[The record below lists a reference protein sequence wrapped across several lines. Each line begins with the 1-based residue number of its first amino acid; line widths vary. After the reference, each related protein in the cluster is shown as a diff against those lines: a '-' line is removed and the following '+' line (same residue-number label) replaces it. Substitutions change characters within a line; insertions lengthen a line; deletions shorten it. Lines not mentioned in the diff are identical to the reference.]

1 MYNFSIFQLH
11 MYALAMCVN
20 GRYAPESVAEISC
33 NKVYNKLT
41 LFLVVTEHPAFT
53 NISTIFSCLIPAAM

>member
-1 MYNFSIFQLH
+1 
-11 MYALAMCVN
+11 MYAPAMCIC
-20 GRYAPESVAEISC
+20 GRYAPESDAEISSY
-33 NKVYNKLT
+33 NKVYNKLA

>member
-1 MYNFSIFQLH
+1 
-11 MYALAMCVN
+11 MYAPAMCLN
-20 GRYAPESVAEISC
+20 GRYALESVEETSC

-41 LFLVVTEHPAFT
+41 LFLFVTEHPAFI